1 MYINE
6 LFDIEKIIGNSP
18 EDVLDAAI
26 KSIFA
31 LGPIVLNNKEMN
43 KLAYEMPI
51 KVEFDVV
58 SEHITYE
65 EKDGVYEITV
75 PSFDE
80 RELPEF
86 QVQLFQK
93 KVNDCFPERGFYI
106 TGSSKLIIEPLGLIK
121 VEMSGLPIIRTGS
134 DIRFPQTSNNIKG
147 KGYQKY
153 LYFYYDFADKE
164 YHRVYSDKL
173 EECKWK
179 MEKNPGIVSDYH
191 ITVQEYIKREQLL
204 DEVKKKIYKVTI
216 SYLQKLHAWYNSN
229 YGDGGVTL
237 GSVEKYLNEYKTF
250 LEVSMDQNLKVKLI
264 YANVTKREYQELMG
278 KKEELIGHIERSLKA
293 IGRIKEINKLTEENY
308 KVHKFNATDSFSEEE
323 IQLIKLINENVL
335 MRELKSFKDVRPSK
349 FPETINEN
357 NILKGYIGY
366 DLKTNEVF
374 PNIMQLQRRTSLT
387 EEKEDF
393 RSEYDYVSKVISEL
407 KKVQNQQG

>member
-1 MYINE
+1 VYICGINE
-6 LFDIEKIIGNSP
+6 LFDIEKIIENSP

-26 KSIFA
+26 KSIFD
-31 LGPIVLNNKEMN
+31 LGPIVANKKDMN
-43 KLAYEMPI
+43 ELAYQMPI
-51 KVEFDVV
+51 KAEFNVV

-65 EKDGVYEITV
+65 KKDGVYEITV
-75 PSFDE
+75 PSYDE
-80 RELPEF
+80 RKLPEF

-106 TGSSKLIIEPLGLIK
+106 TGSSKLIIEPLGLVK
-121 VEMSGLPIIRTGS
+121 VEVSGLPIIRTGS

-147 KGYQKY
+147 KGYQKF
-153 LYFYYDFADKE
+153 LYFYYDFAARE
-164 YHRVYSDKL
+164 FHRVYSDKL
-173 EECKWK
+173 EECNWK

-204 DEVKKKIYKVTI
+204 DEIKKKIYKVTI

-237 GSVEKYLNEYKTF
+237 GSVEKYLNQYKLF
-250 LEVSMDQNLKVKLI
+250 LEETMSQNLKVKLI
-264 YANVTKREYQELMG
+264 FANVTKREYQELMG
-278 KKEELIGHIERSLKA
+278 KKEELIGHIERSMKS
-293 IGRIKEINKLTEENY
+293 IERVREINKLTKENY
-308 KVHKFNATDSFSEEE
+308 KVHKFDATDSFSEIE
-323 IQLIKLINENVL
+323 LIKKNVL
-335 MRELKSFKDVRPSK
+335 NKELKSFKDVRPSK

-357 NILKGYIGY
+357 NILKGYIGF

-393 RSEYDYVSKVISEL
+393 RSEYEYISKILSEL
-407 KKVQNQQG
+407 KKLQKQQS